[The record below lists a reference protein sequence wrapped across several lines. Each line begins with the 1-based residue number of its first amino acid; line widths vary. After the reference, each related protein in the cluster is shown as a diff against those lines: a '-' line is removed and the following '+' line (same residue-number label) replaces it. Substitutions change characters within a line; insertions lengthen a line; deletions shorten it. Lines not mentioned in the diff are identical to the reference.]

1 MTAYTINSLLAGR
14 TALVTGGSRGIGRGI
29 CERLAADGALVA
41 VHYASNDAAAKDTV
55 DTIEAAGGRAF
66 PVRAELGVDGD
77 ADTVIRAVEAE
88 LRARTGQARL
98 DILVNNA
105 AISDSDGGIDSESP
119 QAFDRLFAVNV
130 RAPFFLIQKALPL
143 MGDGGRIIN
152 IGSGVTRIA
161 LPGELAYAMTKA
173 AIATLTRNVANQ
185 IGSRGITVNTVAPGP
200 TRTDKTA
207 FFFDRPEAQ
216 AMIAGSQA
224 LERVGTPADI
234 AGVVAFL
241 AGPDSAWLT
250 ANVIDATGGS
260 YLGPKQLG

>member
-1 MTAYTINSLLAGR
+1 MAALMGR

-29 CERLAADGALVA
+29 CERLGAEGALVA
-41 VHYASNDAAAKDTV
+41 VHYASNDAAAKETV
-55 DTIEAAGGRAF
+55 AAIEAAGGRAF
-66 PVRAELGVDGD
+66 LIKAELGVDGD
-77 ADTVIRAVEAE
+77 ADTVIAALEAG
-88 LRARTGQARL
+88 LRERTGQARL

-105 AISDSDGGIDSESP
+105 GVNDSDGGIDSETP

-173 AIATLTRNVANQ
+173 AIETLTRNVANQ
-185 IGSRGITVNTVAPGP
+185 LGSRGITVNTVAPGP

-207 FFFDRPEAQ
+207 FFLDRPEAQ
-216 AMIAGSQA
+216 AAVAASQA
-224 LERVGTPADI
+224 IERVGTPADI
-234 AGVVAFL
+234 ANVVAFL
-241 AGPDSAWLT
+241 ASEDSAWLT
-250 ANVIDATGGS
+250 ANLIDATGGS
-260 YLGPKQLG
+260 YLGPKRLG

>member
-1 MTAYTINSLLAGR
+1 MTSLSGR

-29 CERLAADGALVA
+29 CERLAAEGALVA
-41 VHYASNDAAAKDTV
+41 VHYGSDDGAAADTV
-55 DTIEAAGGRAF
+55 ATIEAAGGRAF
-66 PVRAELGVDGD
+66 AVRAELGVAGD
-77 ADTVIRAVEAE
+77 ADAVIGAVGAG
-88 LRARTGQARL
+88 LRERTGHAHL
-98 DILVNNA
+98 DVLVNNA
-105 AISDSDGGIDSESP
+105 AVGDSDGDIDSETP

-143 MGDGGRIIN
+143 MGAGGRIVN

-173 AIATLTRNVANQ
+173 AIETLTRNVANQ
-185 IGSRGITVNTVAPGP
+185 VGSRGITVNTVAPGP
-200 TRTDKTA
+200 TRTDRTA
-207 FFFDRPEAQ
+207 HFLDPPEAQ
-216 AMIAGSQA
+216 AMVAANQA

-241 AGPDSAWLT
+241 AGADSAWLT

-260 YLGPKQLG
+260 YLGPKRLG

>member
-1 MTAYTINSLLAGR
+1 MAALMGR

-29 CERLAADGALVA
+29 CARLGAEGALVA
-41 VHYASNDAAAKDTV
+41 VHYASNDAAAKETV
-55 DTIEAAGGRAF
+55 AAIEAAGGRAF
-66 PVRAELGVDGD
+66 LIKAELGVDGD
-77 ADTVIRAVEAE
+77 ADTVIAALEAG
-88 LRARTGQARL
+88 LRERTGQARL

-105 AISDSDGGIDSESP
+105 GVNDSGGGIDSETP

-173 AIATLTRNVANQ
+173 AIETLTRNVANQ
-185 IGSRGITVNTVAPGP
+185 LGSRGITVNTVAPGP

-207 FFFDRPEAQ
+207 FFLDRPEAQ
-216 AMIAGSQA
+216 AAVAASQA
-224 LERVGTPADI
+224 IERVGTPADI
-234 AGVVAFL
+234 ANVVAFL
-241 AGPDSAWLT
+241 ASEDSAWLT
-250 ANVIDATGGS
+250 ANLIDATGGS
-260 YLGPKQLG
+260 YLGPKRLG

>member
-1 MTAYTINSLLAGR
+1 MSTLAGR

-41 VHYASNDAAAKDTV
+41 VHYASNDAAAADTV
-55 DTIEAAGGRAF
+55 ATIEAAGGQAF

-77 ADTVIRAVEAE
+77 ADAVIDAVEAG
-88 LRARTGQARL
+88 LRARTGHARL

-105 AISDSDGGIDSESP
+105 GIDDSDGGIGSETRK
-119 QAFDRLFAVNV
+119 AFDRLFAVNV
-130 RAPFFLIQKALPL
+130 RAPFFLIQRALPL

-152 IGSGVTRIA
+152 ISSGVTRIA

-173 AIATLTRNVANQ
+173 ALETLTRNVANEV
-185 IGSRGITVNTVAPGP
+185 GSRGITINTVAPGP

-207 FFFDRPEAQ
+207 FVFDRPEMQ
-216 AMIAGSQA
+216 AVVAAGQA
-224 LERVGTPADI
+224 IERVGRPADI
-234 AGVVAFL
+234 ANVVAFL

-250 ANVIDATGGS
+250 ANTIDATGGS
-260 YLGPKQLG
+260 YLGPKHLG

>member
-1 MTAYTINSLLAGR
+1 MMALTGK

-41 VHYASNDAAAKDTV
+41 VHYGSDDTAAKDTV
-55 DTIEAAGGRAF
+55 TAIEAAGGHAF
-66 PVRAELGVDGD
+66 TIKAELGGDGD
-77 ADTVIRAVEAE
+77 ADAVIRALETE
-88 LRARTGQARL
+88 LWRRTGQARL
-98 DILVNNA
+98 DVLVNNA
-105 AISDSDGGIDSESP
+105 GINDSGGGIDTETP

-143 MGDGGRIIN
+143 MGAGGRIIN

-173 AIATLTRNVANQ
+173 ALETLTRNVANQ
-185 IGSRGITVNTVAPGP
+185 IGPRGITINTIAPGP

-216 AMIAGSQA
+216 AMVAASQA
-224 LERVGTPADI
+224 IERVGTPGDI
-234 AGVVAFL
+234 ANVVAFL
-241 AGPDSAWLT
+241 ASDESAWLT
-250 ANVIDATGGS
+250 ANLIDATGGS
-260 YLGPKQLG
+260 YLGPKHLG